1 MLAKVQTCALVGV
14 DALPVQV
21 EVRAGSA
28 QKEKFT
34 VIGLG
39 DIAVREAR
47 DRVGSSLKHAGF
59 ALPDLVLVNLAPA
72 EVRKE
77 GAAFDLPIAIAI
89 LVASGQL
96 GGEVLEGV
104 SLHGELSLDGS
115 VRPVRGM
122 VALAIEALRHGAR
135 LLVVPAANAAEAR
148 LIQGLEIVPVS
159 SLAEVVAF
167 LKGAWQPPAEADAV
181 RPEAAVHRPPPHGAL
196 SDVWGQERAKRAML
210 IAAAGGHNLLMIG
223 PPGCGKSMLAE
234 RFRSLLPRLRDQEV
248 LEAVKLHSIAGLPV
262 HGLLQGLRP
271 FRNPHHTTSDAGLV
285 GGGAVPG
292 PGEISLA
299 HGGVLFLDEF
309 PEFRRSVLETLRGPL
324 ESGTVSVSRA
334 KARVT
339 FPARFLLIA
348 AMNPCP
354 CGKLGSAQRCLCS
367 PFAIQ
372 AYLRKLSQPILDRI
386 DLHVELEAVPFT
398 LLGREQA
405 PDAGEAQQRWRQQV
419 LVAHEQQ
426 FARQGRRN
434 SDLESSEVIRRVRL
448 PAEAVRLL
456 EAAATRFGFSART
469 YVRLLRVARTIAD
482 LAGEDQPRAAH
493 IAEAISFRS
502 LERLGAACALAG
514 VGGPASRV

>member
-47 DRVGSSLKHAGF
+47 DRVGSSLKHAGHF
-59 ALPDLVLVNLAPA
+59 LPDVVLVNLAPA

-77 GAAFDLPIAIAI
+77 GSSFDLPIAIAI

-96 GGEVLEGV
+96 GSGALDKV

-159 SLAEVVAF
+159 SLSEVVAF
-167 LKGAWQPPAEADAV
+167 LKGEWQPDDQGSMELPAAS
-181 RPEAAVHRPPPHGAL
+181 RPPPHGAL

-234 RFRSLLPRLRDQEV
+234 RFRSLLPRLRDEEV

-262 HGLLQGLRP
+262 QGLLQGLRP

-324 ESGTVSVSRA
+324 ESGMVSVSRA

-367 PFAIQ
+367 PYAIQ

-405 PDAGEAQQRWRQQV
+405 PGAGEAQQQWRQQV

-434 SDLESSEVIRRVRL
+434 SDLESSEVIRQVRL
-448 PAEAVRLL
+448 PGEAVRLL
-456 EAAATRFGFSART
+456 ESAATRFGFSART

-482 LAGEDQPRAAH
+482 LAGEEHPRAAH

-514 VGGPASRV
+514 VGAQPTRA